1 MCRNKCVRPTVRRVF
16 RHLVALFFFAHILLL
31 VRITSYAIFISI
43 PISISFACCQKES
56 RSGGGGERASAQLNL
71 CCVFAAAQSTS
82 SSSSLPAVH
91 LRRCLELHLHLLA
104 SLLLCLSLSLFLALH
119 LTDASFPSSA
129 FCLPTAVLASFRF
142 SINSCYANF
151 IGQMLLLPTLLLLLL
166 ASLRASF
173 VGVSSSCIKVAQLIK
188 LRSCC
193 LVVCVC
199 VFICNCN

>member
-16 RHLVALFFFAHILLL
+16 RHLVALFFAHILLL

-71 CCVFAAAQSTS
+71 CCVFAAEQSTS

-104 SLLLCLSLSLFLALH
+104 SLLLCLSLSLSFSCSAL
-119 LTDASFPSSA
+119 DRRQ
-129 FCLPTAVLASFRF
+129 LPLV
-142 SINSCYANF
+142 C
-151 IGQMLLLPTLLLLLL
+151 LLP
-166 ASLRASF
+166 SYCCPCIVSF
-173 VGVSSSCIKVAQLIK
+173 FNQFVLC
-188 LRSCC
+188 
-193 LVVCVC
+193 
-199 VFICNCN
+199 